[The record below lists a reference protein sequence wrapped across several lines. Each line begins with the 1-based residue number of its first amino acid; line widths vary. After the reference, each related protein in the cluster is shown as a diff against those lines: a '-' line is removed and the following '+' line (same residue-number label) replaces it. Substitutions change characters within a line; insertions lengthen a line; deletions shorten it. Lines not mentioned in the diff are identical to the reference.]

1 MTTKKNGVAPDATT
15 IATVAESEVFVW
27 IDPRRIDPS
36 PFQHRSVFDA
46 AEMDELKADIGKHGI
61 HTPLIIRSHPQDLDK
76 FELATGE
83 RRLRCAIDLGLPLV
97 PAHIRPL
104 TDRQVQEL
112 QWGENF
118 RRVNPNPLDE
128 AKGLNHLLAY
138 HKKVDGLARYIN
150 KPRVYVLTR
159 LQLLSLIDEIQEM
172 THAGVFNLRD
182 SLEIACLEPKL
193 QRTFFDE
200 KCKGWKE
207 KKGFRIHDLSW
218 VLRSYRCDLT
228 SAIFDGKD
236 KDLDPEAGA
245 CTRCPFNSASYQSLF
260 PEMAKRATC
269 NRPECYAKKTEAHLR
284 RTIRELNA
292 RHPLA
297 AIVISGSLESTWER
311 ALAEIPESFAW
322 PRYDML
328 DVCTVWPPKEPEHD
342 EFEDEEMEGGF
353 DDEGY
358 AAAMEEYRADLR
370 EFQESLQQG
379 RIHRVLYIN
388 GHHSEMKYIDP
399 ERPRSHQH
407 ADGPKAIP
415 VSAAA
420 VKTAIKAGTATLQL
434 LQGEIT
440 RLRDREE
447 RSVELDQEKIQKEV
461 HTQFNQRLTDPAAP
475 ATLTPGDQL
484 GIRLLIYQSLDYQ
497 GREKLHELVSYEE
510 ESGDGRRMPLTDWLD
525 ALTEVQVALMTR
537 IAIYHKT
544 EALLPG
550 KPTAMALLRISTDI
564 GVDFPA
570 IRAAQDKVAA
580 DRQQRMTDRITGLEA
595 KIANLKEK
603 VVEPVS

>member
-46 AEMDELKADIGKHGI
+46 AEMEELKADIDKHGI
-61 HTPLIIRSHPQDLDK
+61 HTPLIVRSHPQDLDK

-83 RRLRCAIDLGLPLV
+83 RRLRCAIDLGLPHV

-104 TDRQVQEL
+104 TDRQVQEM

-138 HKKVDGLARYIN
+138 HKTVDGLARYIN
-150 KPRVYVLTR
+150 KPRAYVLTR
-159 LQLLSLIDEIQEM
+159 LQLLNLIDEIQEL

-207 KKGFRIHDLSW
+207 KKGFRIGDLTW
-218 VLRSYRCDLT
+218 ILRPYRCDLT

-236 KDLDPEAGA
+236 KDLVPEAGA
-245 CTRCPFNSASYQSLF
+245 CTRCSFNSASYQSLF
-260 PEMAKRATC
+260 PEAASRATC
-269 NRPECYAKKTEAHLR
+269 NRQECYAKKTEAHLR
-284 RTIRELNA
+284 KRILEVIALD
-292 RHPLA
+292 PPA
-297 AIVISGSLESTWER
+297 AIVISGTLESTWER

-328 DVCTVWPPKEPEHD
+328 DVCNVWPPKEPEHD

-353 DDEGY
+353 DVEGY
-358 AAAMEEYRADLR
+358 AAALEEYRADLR

-399 ERPRSHQH
+399 ERPRSH
-407 ADGPKAIP
+407 GNTGSPTPIP

-420 VKTAIKAGTATLQL
+420 VKTALKAGTATPQL
-434 LQGEIT
+434 LEGEIT

-447 RSVELDQEKIQKEV
+447 RSGELDQEKIQKEI
-461 HTQFNQRLTDPAAP
+461 HAQFNQRLTDPTAP

-497 GREKLHELVSYEE
+497 GREKLHELTPYEE
-510 ESGDGRRMPLTDWLD
+510 ESEDGKRMPLTDWLD
-525 ALTEVQVALMTR
+525 ALTEAQVALMTR
-537 IAIYHKT
+537 IAIHHKS

-550 KPTAMALLRISTDI
+550 KPTAMALVRMATDI
-564 GVDFPA
+564 GVEVPA
-570 IRAAQDKVAA
+570 IRAAQDKVSAG
-580 DRQQRMTDRITGLEA
+580 RQTRIKDRIIGLEA
-595 KIANLKEK
+595 KNC
-603 VVEPVS
+603 EPEGKGC